1 MPLIANNIIVLSKK
15 AETTKDETP
24 KIVEVVKPIST
35 SPITKKLDEPTKVL
49 IKEKEVDRSRYMSDM
64 LSLNL

>member
-15 AETTKDETP
+15 AEPIKDEKP
-24 KIVEVVKPIST
+24 KIVEAVKPIST
-35 SPITKKLDEPTKVL
+35 SPVTKKLDEPTKVL